1 MGKAVMA
8 DSRSQTEKGKKKD
21 GKEGTNQ
28 RYEGNTE
35 KYICNNN
42 YGQEE
47 CTVQMKVKGEILV

>member
-35 KYICNNN
+35 NYICNNN
-42 YGQEE
+42 
-47 CTVQMKVKGEILV
+47 